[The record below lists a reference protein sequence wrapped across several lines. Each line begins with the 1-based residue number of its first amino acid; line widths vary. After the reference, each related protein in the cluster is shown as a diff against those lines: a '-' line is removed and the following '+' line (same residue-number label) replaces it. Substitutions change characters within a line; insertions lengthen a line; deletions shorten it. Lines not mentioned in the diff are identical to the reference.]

1 MDYGQRCMQ
10 LRCSLEKI
18 NAQSNACS
26 RFQLLNDMGGAI
38 GYGLWGPARMLRYKL
53 CNGIRVSRRVRWV
66 DWLSGYGFWF
76 VGVSKE
82 NHKRTSGQYR

>member
-26 RFQLLNDMGGAI
+26 RFQLLNDMGGAV
-38 GYGLWGPARMLRYKL
+38 GYGLRGPVKMLRYKL
-53 CNGIRVSRRVRWV
+53 CNGIRVSRRVWWV
-66 DWLSGYGFWF
+66 GWLLEYGFRF
-76 VGVSKE
+76 AGVSKE